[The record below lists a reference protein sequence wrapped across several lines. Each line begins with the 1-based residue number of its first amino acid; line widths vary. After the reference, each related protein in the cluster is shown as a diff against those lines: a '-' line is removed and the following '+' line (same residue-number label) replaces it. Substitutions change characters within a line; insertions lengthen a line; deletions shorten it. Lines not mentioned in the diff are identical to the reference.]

1 MRLSSIG
8 RGATHLA
15 LGARCAAEASS
26 AMGAAGIGIGIGIAD
41 GDGAGGGLGTDGGC
55 MAWAGAGA
63 ARLPSICAGVEAVGG
78 DGCAVAG
85 STVARELSL
94 FGSVGSCEQ
103 ALSSKASARRL

>member
-1 MRLSSIG
+1 
-8 RGATHLA
+8 
-15 LGARCAAEASS
+15 
-26 AMGAAGIGIGIGIAD
+26 MGAAGIGIGIGIGIAG
-41 GDGAGGGLGTDGGC
+41 GDGAGAGLGTDGGC
-55 MAWAGAGA
+55 MGWAGTGA

-78 DGCAVAG
+78 NGCAVAG

>member
-1 MRLSSIG
+1 MD
-8 RGATHLA
+8 
-15 LGARCAAEASS
+15 AA
-26 AMGAAGIGIGIGIAD
+26 GIGIGIGIGIAD

-55 MAWAGAGA
+55 MGWAGTGA
-63 ARLPSICAGVEAVGG
+63 ARLPSICAGVEAVDG

-94 FGSVGSCEQ
+94 FGSVGSVGSCEQ

>member
-1 MRLSSIG
+1 MD
-8 RGATHLA
+8 
-15 LGARCAAEASS
+15 
-26 AMGAAGIGIGIGIAD
+26 AAGIGIGIGIAD

-55 MAWAGAGA
+55 MGWAGAGA
-63 ARLPSICAGVEAVGG
+63 ARLPSICAVVEAVGG